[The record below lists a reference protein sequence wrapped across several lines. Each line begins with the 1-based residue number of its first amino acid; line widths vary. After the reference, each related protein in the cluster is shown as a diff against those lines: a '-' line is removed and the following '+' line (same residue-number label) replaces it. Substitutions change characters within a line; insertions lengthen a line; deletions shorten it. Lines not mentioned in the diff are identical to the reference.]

1 MKEASELEIQ
11 RATSAPTP
19 DDRSLH
25 AWAQAAL
32 KLRGRSV
39 VVRFVD
45 DQESRSLNL
54 AYRGKDKPTNVL
66 SFPFELPPGVDEP
79 HLGDLVICVPVVEN
93 EAKDQGKPLQ
103 AHYAH
108 MLVHGLLHLQG
119 YDHQTDDEAT
129 QMETLEIEILRQLG
143 YENPYH

>member
-1 MKEASELEIQ
+1 MKEAFELDIQ
-11 RATSAPTP
+11 RAVSAPTP
-19 DDRSLH
+19 DDRDLYD
-25 AWAQAAL
+25 WARAAL
-32 KLRGRSV
+32 TSQGRSV

-45 DQESRSLNL
+45 DPESRALNL

-66 SFPFELPPGVDEP
+66 SFPFELPPGVDDP
-79 HLGDLVICVPVVEN
+79 HLGDLVICVPVVER
-93 EAKDQGKPLQ
+93 EAENQGKPLE

-119 YDHQTDDEAT
+119 YDHQTEDEAM
-129 QMETLEIEILRQLG
+129 QMETLEIEILQRLG

>member
-1 MKEASELEIQ
+1 MKEPFELEIQ

-19 DDRSLH
+19 DDRVLH

-32 KLRGRSV
+32 NIQGLSV

-45 DQESRSLNL
+45 EPESRALNL

-66 SFPFELPPGVDEP
+66 SFPFEQPPGVDEP
-79 HLGDLVICVPVVEN
+79 HLGDLVICVPVVES
-93 EAKDQGKPLQ
+93 EAETQGKSRQ

-119 YDHQTDDEAT
+119 YDHQTEDEAT
-129 QMETLEIEILRQLG
+129 PMETLEIEILQRLG
-143 YENPYH
+143 YENPYD